1 LDEDVSSFVFCKV
14 ESLIVEEA
22 KEEGELGG
30 KLKYL
35 INNCVCNT
43 NICN

>member
-22 KEEGELGG
+22 KEDAELGG
-30 KLKYL
+30 KFKL
-35 INNCVCNT
+35 INLLCFCD
-43 NICN
+43 